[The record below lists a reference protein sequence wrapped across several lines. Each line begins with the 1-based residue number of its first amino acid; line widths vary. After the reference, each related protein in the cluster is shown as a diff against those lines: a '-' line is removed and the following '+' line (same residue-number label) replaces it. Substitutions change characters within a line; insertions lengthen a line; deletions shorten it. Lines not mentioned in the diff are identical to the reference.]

1 LKRKRFPQGAVIIR
15 QGEADDSVYLV
26 ESGLLQVVTT
36 AEDADEDNTVD
47 QTQAYIGP
55 GSFAGELAPLLG
67 RPRSATV
74 KVVIDADL
82 WVLRKQDLDELL
94 AEQPSIHLHFTRE
107 LGQRLVARPRKHQS
121 PAFGA
126 TIGTSWCWLWLTT
139 RRVP

>member
-1 LKRKRFPQGAVIIR
+1 VLERQLRNIPLFRELSDENLKSIATRLKRKRFPQGAVIIR

-26 ESGLLQVVTT
+26 ESGLLQVITT

-55 GSFAGELAPLLG
+55 GSFVGELAPLLG

-74 KVVIDADL
+74 KVVIDANL

-94 AEQPSIHLHFTRE
+94 AEQPSI
-107 LGQRLVARPRKHQS
+107 
-121 PAFGA
+121 
-126 TIGTSWCWLWLTT
+126 
-139 RRVP
+139 